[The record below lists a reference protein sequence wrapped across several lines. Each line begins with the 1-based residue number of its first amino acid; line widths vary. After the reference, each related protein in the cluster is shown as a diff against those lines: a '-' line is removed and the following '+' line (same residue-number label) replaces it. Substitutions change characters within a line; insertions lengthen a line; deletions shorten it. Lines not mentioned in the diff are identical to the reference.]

1 MLQSDFPESVVAIR
15 WKQRS
20 FRVVGIDRVKRDEQR
35 LLPAKKKRKE
45 KRRHF
50 KKKPKDKTKLD
61 LLHYFSRRTLHKI
74 DGGLLPGGGFYSW
87 DVTTRTRTYHR

>member
-50 KKKPKDKTKLD
+50 
-61 LLHYFSRRTLHKI
+61 F
-74 DGGLLPGGGFYSW
+74 
-87 DVTTRTRTYHR
+87 